1 MGRDVVQKGV
11 QVLPTPRSV
20 EPDPPAPP
28 CCMCAEATSRSA
40 HYSPNGTE
48 TSASSLLPLL
58 FSLWVSHS
66 ISLSF
71 TSSSSSFSIPPWK
84 LCNERMDGKREDCVL
99 PECTLWRG
107 GRRIMVPG
115 VEEGLW

>member
-28 CCMCAEATSRSA
+28 CCMCAEATSSSA

-66 ISLSF
+66 ISPSF
-71 TSSSSSFSIPPWK
+71 TSSSSSSFSIPPWK
-84 LCNERMDGKREDCVL
+84 LCNERMDGKREAVCCQSAHYGK
-99 PECTLWRG
+99 E
-107 GRRIMVPG
+107 
-115 VEEGLW
+115 EEG